1 MYRGGGESIQFK
13 VDPMWMINTGAS
25 LNVLKGKGTVSL
37 RVNDIFEGMKFKF
50 ESENPYSQ
58 TGQFNWESR
67 TAYVGFMYRFG
78 GGKNK
83 AKRRKSR
90 DNNEIQGSGGFI

>member
-1 MYRGGGESIQFK
+1 
-13 VDPMWMINTGAS
+13 
-25 LNVLKGKGTVSL
+25 VLKGKGTITC

-50 ESENPYSQ
+50 ESENPYPYK
-58 TGQFNWESR
+58 GQFNWESR
-67 TAYVGFMYRFG
+67 TAYLGFMYRFG

-90 DNNEIQGSGGFI
+90 DNNETQGSGGFI